1 MNQIILVAGG
11 TGNLGGR
18 IIKALI
24 KRGAEVRAIVRNG
37 SEPEKIEKLT
47 ALGAKVIAV
56 DMSDVAQL
64 KHACQGV
71 SCVVSALAGLHDVI
85 VDSQIK
91 LLEAAISA
99 GVPRFI
105 PSDYSSDFTK
115 LPAGENRNFDL
126 RKEFHQYLDKSPIA
140 ATSILNGAFADILG
154 YGTPVYN
161 VKNYSVGYWGD
172 KSDWKIDFTTMDDTA
187 DYTAAAA
194 LAKPSLGEIDPSTPR
209 ILRIASF
216 QISPNELV
224 AVGEEVK
231 KTEFKL
237 IPMGS
242 MEDFSAS
249 NKQERSAHPEGEK
262 ELYSSWQGK
271 QYLHSMFS
279 VQNTPLDNNRYP
291 DVLWTSAI
299 DVLSKIG

>member
-1 MNQIILVAGG
+1 MKSTILVAGG

-37 SEPEKIEKLT
+37 SEPEKIAKLT
-47 ALGAKVIAV
+47 ELGAKVITV
-56 DMSDVAQL
+56 DLSDVDQL
-64 KHACQGV
+64 KQACQSV

-91 LLEAAISA
+91 LLDAAITA

-105 PSDYSSDFTK
+105 PSDYSADFTK

-126 RKEFHQYLDKSPIA
+126 RKEFHQYLDKSSIA
-140 ATSILNGAFADILG
+140 ATSILNGAFADILS
-154 YGTPVYN
+154 YGTPLYN
-161 VKNYSVGYWGD
+161 VKNHSVGYWGD

-194 LAKPSLGEIDPSTPR
+194 LAKPSLGEIDPSTPK

-224 AVGEEVK
+224 AVGTEVK

-249 NKQERSAHPEGEK
+249 NKQERSANPEGEK
-262 ELYSSWQGK
+262 ELYPSWQGK

-279 VQNTPLDNNRYP
+279 VQNIPLDNDRYP
-291 DVLWTSAI
+291 DVQWTSAI
-299 DVLSKIG
+299 DVISKI

>member
-1 MNQIILVAGG
+1 MKPTILVAGG

-24 KRGAEVRAIVRNG
+24 KRGAEVLAIVRNG
-37 SEPEKIEKLT
+37 SEPEKIAKLT
-47 ALGAKVIAV
+47 ELGAKVITV

-64 KHACQGV
+64 KQACQGV
-71 SCVVSALAGLHDVI
+71 SCVVSALAGLHETI

-91 LLEAAISA
+91 LLDAAIAA

-126 RKEFHQYLDKSPIA
+126 RKEFHQYLDKSSLAQPPGTGIA
-140 ATSILNGAFADILG
+140 ATSILNGAFADILS
-154 YGTPVYN
+154 YGTPLYN
-161 VKNYSVGYWGD
+161 VKNHSVGYWGD

-194 LAKPSLGEIDPSTPR
+194 IDPSTPK

-224 AVGEEVK
+224 AAGAEVK

-249 NKQERSAHPEGEK
+249 NKQERSANPKGEK
-262 ELYSSWQGK
+262 ELYPSWQGK

-291 DVLWTSAI
+291 DVQWTSAI
-299 DVLSKIG
+299 DVISKIG

>member
-1 MNQIILVAGG
+1 MKPAILVAGG
-11 TGNLGGR
+11 TGNLGER

-24 KRGAEVRAIVRNG
+24 KRGAEVRAIVRQG
-37 SEPEKIEKLT
+37 SKPEKTAKLT
-47 ALGAKVIAV
+47 ELEAKVVTV
-56 DMSDVAQL
+56 DMSDVEQL
-64 KHACQGV
+64 KQACQGT
-71 SCVVSALAGLHDVI
+71 SCVVSALAGLHETI

-91 LLEAAISA
+91 LLDAAIAA

-105 PSDYSSDFTK
+105 PSDYSADFTK

-140 ATSILNGAFADILG
+140 ATSIMNGAFTDILS

-172 KSDWKIDFTTMDDTA
+172 NPDWKIDFTTMDNTA

-194 LAKPSLGEIDPSTPR
+194 IDVSTPR

-224 AVGEEVK
+224 AVGAEVK
-231 KTEFKL
+231 KQEFKL

-242 MEDFSAS
+242 LEDFSTS

-262 ELYSSWQGK
+262 ELYPSWQGK

-279 VQNTPLDNNRYP
+279 VQNTPLDNDRYP
-291 DVLWTSAI
+291 DVQWTSAI
-299 DVLSKIG
+299 EVISKI

>member
-1 MNQIILVAGG
+1 MNQPILVAGG

-37 SEPEKIEKLT
+37 SEPEKIAKLT
-47 ALGAKVIAV
+47 ELGAKVITV
-56 DMSDVAQL
+56 DMSDAEDL
-64 KHACQGV
+64 KQACQGV

-85 VDSQIK
+85 VDSQIQ
-91 LLEAAISA
+91 LLDAAISA

-140 ATSILNGAFADILG
+140 ATSILNGAFADILS
-154 YGTPVYN
+154 YGTPLYN
-161 VKNYSVGYWGD
+161 VKNSSVGYWGD

-224 AVGEEVK
+224 AAGTEVK
-231 KTEFKL
+231 QQEFKL

-249 NKQERSAHPEGEK
+249 NKQERSANPEGEK
-262 ELYSSWQGK
+262 ELYPSWQGK

-279 VQNTPLDNNRYP
+279 VQNTPLDNDRYP
-291 DVLWTSAI
+291 DVQWTSAV
-299 DVLSKIG
+299 DVISKI

>member
-1 MNQIILVAGG
+1 MNQPILVAGG
-11 TGNLGGR
+11 TGNLGER

-37 SEPEKIEKLT
+37 SKPEKIAKL
-47 ALGAKVIAV
+47 AELGAKVITV
-56 DMSDVAQL
+56 DMSDVEQL
-64 KHACQGV
+64 KQACQGT
-71 SCVVSALAGLHDVI
+71 SCVISALAGLHDVI

-91 LLEAAISA
+91 LLDAAIAA

-105 PSDYSSDFTK
+105 PSDYSADFTK
-115 LPAGENRNFDL
+115 LSAGDNRNFDL

-140 ATSILNGAFADILG
+140 ATSILNGAFADILS
-154 YGTPVYN
+154 YNTPLYD

-172 KSDWKIDFTTMDDTA
+172 KSDWKIDFTTMDNTA

-194 LAKPSLGEIDPSTPR
+194 IDSSTPR

-224 AVGEEVK
+224 AVGAEVK

-242 MEDFSAS
+242 MADFSAS
-249 NKQERSAHPEGEK
+249 NKQERSANPEGEK
-262 ELYSSWQGK
+262 ELYPSWQAK
-271 QYLHSMFS
+271 QYLHSMLS
-279 VQNTPLDNNRYP
+279 VQNIPLDNDRYP
-291 DVLWTSAI
+291 DVQWTSAI
-299 DVLSKIG
+299 DVISKI

>member
-1 MNQIILVAGG
+1 MKPTILVAGG
-11 TGNLGGR
+11 TGNLGER

-24 KRGAEVRAIVRNG
+24 KRGAEVRAISRQG
-37 SEPEKIEKLT
+37 SKPEKIAKLT
-47 ALGAKVIAV
+47 ELGAKVVTV
-56 DMSDVAQL
+56 DMSDIAQL
-64 KHACQGV
+64 KQACQGV

-91 LLEAAISA
+91 LLDAAIAA
-99 GVPRFI
+99 GVPRLI

-126 RKEFHQYLDKSPIA
+126 RKEFHQYLDKPSIA

-187 DYTAAAA
+187 NYTAAAA
-194 LAKPSLGEIDPSTPR
+194 IDTSTPR

-224 AVGEEVK
+224 AVGAEVK
-231 KTEFKL
+231 KQGFKL
-237 IPMGS
+237 VPMGS
-242 MEDFSAS
+242 MADFSAS
-249 NKQERSAHPEGEK
+249 NKQERSANPEGEK
-262 ELYSSWQGK
+262 ELFPSWQGK

-279 VQNTPLDNNRYP
+279 VQNQPLDNDRYP
-291 DVLWTSAI
+291 DVQWTSAI
-299 DVLSKIG
+299 DMISKI

>member
-1 MNQIILVAGG
+1 MKPIILVAGG

-37 SEPEKIEKLT
+37 SKPEKIAKLT
-47 ALGAKVIAV
+47 ELGAKVITV
-56 DMSDVAQL
+56 DLSNVEQL
-64 KHACQGV
+64 KQACQGA

-91 LLEAAISA
+91 LLDAAIAA

-140 ATSILNGAFADILG
+140 ATSILNGAFADILS
-154 YGTPVYN
+154 YGTPLYN
-161 VKNYSVGYWGD
+161 VKNSSVGYWGD

-194 LAKPSLGEIDPSTPR
+194 IDPSTPK

-216 QISPNELV
+216 QISPNELI
-224 AVGEEVK
+224 AAGTEVK

-249 NKQERSAHPEGEK
+249 NKQERSANPEGEK
-262 ELYSSWQGK
+262 ELYPSWQGK
-271 QYLHSMFS
+271 QYLHSMFG
-279 VQNTPLDNNRYP
+279 VQNTPLDNDRYS
-291 DVLWTSAI
+291 DIHWTSAI
-299 DVLSKIG
+299 DVISKIS

>member
-1 MNQIILVAGG
+1 MMKPTILVAGG
-11 TGNLGGR
+11 TGNLGER

-37 SEPEKIEKLT
+37 SKPEKIAKLSE
-47 ALGAKVIAV
+47 LGAKVITV
-56 DMSDVAQL
+56 DMSDVGQL
-64 KHACQGV
+64 KQACQGT

-91 LLEAAISA
+91 LLDAAIA
-99 GVPRFI
+99 VGIPRFI
-105 PSDYSSDFTK
+105 PSDYSADFTK
-115 LPAGENRNFDL
+115 LPAGDNRNFDL
-126 RKEFHQYLDKSPIA
+126 RKEFHQYLDKLPIA
-140 ATSILNGAFADILG
+140 ATSILNGAFADILS
-154 YGTPVYN
+154 YNTPLYD

-172 KSDWKIDFTTMDDTA
+172 KSDWKIDFTTMDNTA

-194 LAKPSLGEIDPSTPR
+194 LDASTPR

-224 AVGEEVK
+224 AVGAEVK
-231 KTEFKL
+231 KKEFKL

-242 MEDFSAS
+242 MADFSAS
-249 NKQERSAHPEGEK
+249 NKQERSANPEGEK
-262 ELYSSWQGK
+262 ELYPSWQAK

-279 VQNTPLDNNRYP
+279 VQNIPLDNDRYP
-291 DVLWTSAI
+291 DIQWTSAF
-299 DVLSKIG
+299 DVISKI